1 MFMTQFGIYLPFMG
15 PEVFNFC
22 FINKQNDNMIIN
34 NIIYHPSM
42 MMMLCCGVV
51 NNNMIIN

>member
-1 MFMTQFGIYLPFMG
+1 MFMIQFDIYLPFMG

-42 MMMLCCGVV
+42 MMWFGK
-51 NNNMIIN
+51 